1 MSMKRT
7 HSNSITAGGLMA
19 AGRACAKQ
27 FSGGRGGTA
36 VLRTNTLPAYQPGGE
51 LMREGA
57 NSTINFWNAD
67 RRVRLI

>member
-1 MSMKRT
+1 
-7 HSNSITAGGLMA
+7 MA